1 MNQTPA
7 GERIHIGIFGSCNAG
22 KSSVLN
28 ALTGQQLAVVSPVE
42 GTTTDPVYKTMELLP
57 LGPVI
62 FMDTPGLDDES
73 ILARQRLE
81 KTRQVLRKT
90 ELALVVLDLTRENYD
105 REAELLEE
113 IQKRGLPCLLV
124 WNKSDAL
131 GREAQEARQRGEE
144 RLARRKNGEAGAELP
159 PGVTVSART
168 GSGIR
173 ELKEALGQLKPAE
186 RGIPL
191 CRDLFQAGDTVVL
204 VIPLDKAAP
213 KGRLILPQQQVI
225 RDILEG
231 RGIPVLTS
239 VEQLPEALGRL
250 KEPPALVI
258 TDSQAFG
265 RVDELAPEPLLLTSF
280 SILFARYKGNFRQ
293 QLMGTAALAGLVS
306 GDQVLVAEGC
316 THHRQCGDIG
326 TEKLPAWIRRST
338 GTDPRF
344 CFFSGTEFPENLRD
358 YKVILHCGGC
368 MLNQAEMKYR
378 LSRAEEAGV
387 PMSNYGL
394 AIAWLKGIL
403 PRALKPFPQ
412 MRRLWLEQTGA
423 AGGEL

>member
-73 ILARQRLE
+73 MLGEKRLE

-105 REAELLEE
+105 KEAALLEE
-113 IQKRGLPCLLV
+113 IQRRGLPCLLV
-124 WNKSDAL
+124 WNKSDVL
-131 GREAQEARQRGEE
+131 GEKAQEACRRGEACL
-144 RLARRKNGEAGAELP
+144 RQANKNVEVPAGVL
-159 PGVTVSART
+159 VSART
-168 GSGIR
+168 GSGIHQ
-173 ELKEALGQLKPAE
+173 LKEALARLKPE
-186 RGIPL
+186 EKKVPL
-191 CRDLFQAGDTVVL
+191 CRDLFQEGDTVVL

-231 RGIPVLTS
+231 GGIPALTS
-239 VEQLPEALGRL
+239 VEQLTGTLNQL
-250 KEPPALVI
+250 KSSPALVI
-258 TDSQAFG
+258 TDSQVFDQVAD
-265 RVDELAPEPLLLTSF
+265 RVPEPLLLTSF

-293 QLMGTAALAGLVS
+293 QLLGTAALAGLS
-306 GDQVLVAEGC
+306 SKDQVLVAEGC

-326 TEKLPAWIRRST
+326 TEKLPAWIRKST
-338 GTDPRF
+338 GANPEF
-344 CFFSGTEFPENLRD
+344 SFFSGTEFPDDLER
-358 YKVILHCGGC
+358 YRVILHCGGC
-368 MLNQAEMKYR
+368 MLNQAEMEWR
-378 LSRAEEAGV
+378 LRQAETAGV
-387 PMSNYGL
+387 PISNYGL
-394 AIAWLKGIL
+394 TIAWLKGIL
-403 PRALKPFPQ
+403 PRALKPFPK
-412 MRRLWLEQTGA
+412 MRELWLNEIRKTG
-423 AGGEL
+423 GGS